1 MADENVT
8 STEQAI
14 NSGGIPEIT
23 FEMRA
28 TNTITQPTDV
38 YLRSEGQPAD
48 AAAVGAA
55 IDSINED
62 ITNLGADISGLE
74 ARVEQTET
82 TLSQNVLMKADMDD
96 TLTKDGQP
104 ADAAAVGEAISDAK
118 EKASTDLTQAITT
131 LTQSVT
137 DQITTGFN
145 NITNGMFP
153 VGSIYMTINTD
164 VPAALPGTWVE
175 ILMPL
180 TWRDVNAGTRSYI
193 TADQTTVPTR
203 TVHYF
208 LRTE

>member
-28 TNTITQPTDV
+28 TDTITQPTDV

-48 AAAVGAA
+48 AAAVGTA

-74 ARVEQTET
+74 TRVEQAET

-118 EKASTDLTQAITT
+118 EKASTDLTQAINT

-153 VGSIYMTINTD
+153 VGSIYMTTNTD